1 MPEATTSI
9 LLTGGAGYI
18 GAATAD
24 ALIAAGMR
32 VVILD
37 DLSSGHVDTIPNEA
51 SFQTGSY
58 GESAKV
64 EELLRDARIDAII
77 HCGAKSIVAESSEH
91 PERYF
96 ANNVQASLNLLD
108 AASNIGVKRFVF
120 SSSAA
125 VYGAPSSST
134 ISEATPLNPVNPY
147 GATKVAFELALRS
160 YAEAHGMWS
169 IALRYFNVGGSTERV
184 RERHNPETHLLPRLL
199 HAAESG
205 APFEMYGN
213 DYATPDGSALRDYIH
228 VADVAAANLAAV
240 NYLLS
245 EHTAPGH
252 TAVNIGSGVGT
263 SVKQAISAVERAS
276 KRSVNLEVHPR
287 RAGDPPRLIADITR
301 AVSLL
306 NWRPR
311 QSETTRIIRSLI
323 DQNLAD

>member
-1 MPEATTSI
+1 MSESTTSI

-51 SFQTGSY
+51 SFKTGGY
-58 GESAKV
+58 GETDKM
-64 EELLRDARIDAII
+64 EELLRDARVDVIV

-108 AASNIGVKRFVF
+108 AACNVGVKRFLF

-125 VYGAPSSST
+125 VYGAPTSST
-134 ISEATPLNPVNPY
+134 ISEATPLNPVSPY
-147 GATKVAFELALRS
+147 GATKVAFELALRA
-160 YAEAHGMWS
+160 YAEAHEMRAIS
-169 IALRYFNVGGSTERV
+169 LRYFNVAGSTERV
-184 RERHNPETHLLPRLL
+184 RERHDPETHLLPRLL
-199 HAAESG
+199 RAAESG
-205 APFEMYGN
+205 EPLDLYGN
-213 DYATPDGSALRDYIH
+213 DYATPDGSALRDYVH

-240 NYLLS
+240 NYLLNES
-245 EHTAPGH
+245 TPPGH
-252 TAVNIGSGVGT
+252 NAVNIGSGVGT
-263 SVKQAISAVERAS
+263 SVKQAISAVERAT
-276 KRSVNLEVHPR
+276 KRTVNVQVLPR

-323 DQNLAD
+323 G